1 MSTKK
6 EPARSTTDNDF
17 KNELRTERTNAE
29 YDVKRELRPAVQE
42 QNRAVER
49 TINETRDNIK
59 RAVDEART
67 QIPRNTQAIND
78 YQERHLQA
86 AQEIADSYLNSQKE
100 IISSFQSAWAP
111 HIENYYNMWNNWASP
126 RRAAEIYARTVSNF
140 ADNTLTATR
149 IGNNAIIAN
158 MEAFSA
164 TIQREKEDVKEF
176 SRIGANT
183 ARTFAQTSRDV
194 VSDTSRGSNI
204 SSRNY

>member
-6 EPARSTTDNDF
+6 ESARSTADNDF
-17 KNELRTERTNAE
+17 KNELNTE
-29 YDVKRELRPAVQE
+29 YDVKRELRTGVQE

-49 TINETRDNIK
+49 TFNETKDSIK
-59 RAVDEART
+59 RSVDEART

-100 IISSFQSAWAP
+100 IITSFQSAWAP

-140 ADNTLTATR
+140 ADNALAATR
-149 IGNNAIIAN
+149 VGNNAIVAN
-158 MEAFSA
+158 IETFSSI
-164 TIQREKEDVKEF
+164 IQREKEDVKAF

>member
-17 KNELRTERTNAE
+17 KNEPSTERTNAE
-29 YDVKRELRPAVQE
+29 YDVKRELRPAAQE

-126 RRAAEIYARTVSNF
+126 RRAAEIYARAVSNF

-149 IGNNAIIAN
+149 IGNNAIVAN
-158 MEAFSA
+158 IETFN
-164 TIQREKEDVKEF
+164 TILQRRKDDAKEF
-176 SRIGANT
+176 SRIGVNT
-183 ARTFAQTSRDV
+183 ARTFAQTSSDV
-194 VSDTSRGSNI
+194 ISDTSRGSNI

>member
-1 MSTKK
+1 MSNKK
-6 EPARSTTDNDF
+6 EPARSTTDNDSR
-17 KNELRTERTNAE
+17 NELSTERTNAE
-29 YDVKRELRPAVQE
+29 YDIKREFRTGVHE

-49 TINETRDNIK
+49 TFNETKDNI
-59 RAVDEART
+59 RRSVEEART

-126 RRAAEIYARTVSNF
+126 RRVAEIYARTVSNF

-149 IGNNAIIAN
+149 IGNNAIVAN
-158 MEAFSA
+158 MEAFSS
-164 TIQREKEDVKEF
+164 ILQREKEDVREF

-183 ARTFAQTSRDV
+183 ARTYAQTSRDV
-194 VSDTSRGSNI
+194 TSGTSSGSNI
-204 SSRNY
+204 SHNN

>member
-1 MSTKK
+1 MSNKK
-6 EPARSTTDNDF
+6 ELVRSTTDSDF
-17 KNELRTERTNAE
+17 KSELKTERTNAE
-29 YDVKRELRPAVQE
+29 YDVKRELSTGEQE
-42 QNRAVER
+42 QNRAIER
-49 TINETRDNIK
+49 TFNETKDKIK
-59 RAVDEART
+59 RSLDEARS

-78 YQERHLQA
+78 HQEQHLQA
-86 AQEIADSYLNSQKE
+86 AQDIADSYLNSQKE

-183 ARTFAQTSRDV
+183 ARTFAQTSRDI
-194 VSDTSRGSNI
+194 VSDTSRGS
-204 SSRNY
+204 

>member
-6 EPARSTTDNDF
+6 ESARSTADNDF
-17 KNELRTERTNAE
+17 KNELNTE
-29 YDVKRELRPAVQE
+29 YDVTREQRTGLQE
-42 QNRAVER
+42 QNRAIER
-49 TINETRDNIK
+49 TFNETKDSIK
-59 RAVDEART
+59 RSVNEART

-100 IISSFQSAWAP
+100 IITSFQSAWAP

-126 RRAAEIYARTVSNF
+126 GRVAEIYARTVSNF
-140 ADNTLTATR
+140 ADNALAATR
-149 IGNNAIIAN
+149 VGNNAIVAN
-158 MEAFSA
+158 IETFN
-164 TIQREKEDVKEF
+164 TILQREKEDVKAF

-183 ARTFAQTSRDV
+183 ARTYAQTSRDV
-194 VSDTSRGSNI
+194 ASDTSRGSNI

>member
-17 KNELRTERTNAE
+17 KNEQSTERTNAE

-49 TINETRDNIK
+49 TINETKDNIK

-67 QIPRNTQAIND
+67 QIPRNTQAVND
-78 YQERHLQA
+78 YQERHLEA
-86 AQEIADSYLNSQKE
+86 AQEIADDYLNSQKE
-100 IISSFQSAWAP
+100 IISSFQLAWAP
-111 HIENYYNMWNNWASP
+111 HIENYSNMWNNWASP
-126 RRAAEIYARTVSNF
+126 RRAAEIYARAVSNF

-149 IGNNAIIAN
+149 IGNNAIVAN
-158 MEAFSA
+158 IETFN
-164 TIQREKEDVKEF
+164 TILQRRKEDAKEL
-176 SRIGANT
+176 SRIGVNT

-194 VSDTSRGSNI
+194 SGDTSRGSNI

>member
-17 KNELRTERTNAE
+17 KNEQSTERTNAE
-29 YDVKRELRPAVQE
+29 YDVKRELRPGVQE

-49 TINETRDNIK
+49 TINETKDNIK

-111 HIENYYNMWNNWASP
+111 HIENYYNMRNNWASP

-183 ARTFAQTSRDV
+183 ARTFVQTSRDV

>member
-6 EPARSTTDNDF
+6 ESARSTADNDF
-17 KNELRTERTNAE
+17 KNELNTE
-29 YDVKRELRPAVQE
+29 YDVTREQRTGLQE
-42 QNRAVER
+42 QNRVIER
-49 TINETRDNIK
+49 TFNKTKDSIK
-59 RAVDEART
+59 RSVDEART

-100 IISSFQSAWAP
+100 IITSFQSAWAP

-126 RRAAEIYARTVSNF
+126 GRVAEIYARTVSNF
-140 ADNTLTATR
+140 ADNALAATR
-149 IGNNAIIAN
+149 VGNNAIVAN
-158 MEAFSA
+158 IETFSSI
-164 TIQREKEDVKEF
+164 IQREKEDVKAF

-183 ARTFAQTSRDV
+183 AKTYAQTSRDV
-194 VSDTSRGSNI
+194 ASDTSRGSNI